1 MTTAPREP
9 EPSDLVRAYLCP
21 GQLFASAEPTEV
33 TTIVASCVA
42 VCLSDTATDVG
53 GVCHFQLPRWLGT
66 GARTP
71 SYADVALQELLERM
85 RTLGARLETVEA
97 KLFGGACLT
106 PQVQRRQQPLGDEN
120 VAHAIDYLRGCS
132 IPVRESATGG
142 WRARKLVFQTGNGS
156 ARVKVL

>member
-9 EPSDLVRAYLCP
+9 EPSDLIRAYLCP

-42 VCLSDTATDVG
+42 VCLSDTATGVG

-71 SYADVALQELLERM
+71 SYADVAIQELLDRM
-85 RTLGARLETVEA
+85 AALDARPGTIEA

-106 PQVQRRQQPLGDEN
+106 PQVQRLHKPLGDEN
-120 VAHAIDYLRGCS
+120 VEQAIAYLRECS
-132 IPVRESATGG
+132 IPVCESATGG
-142 WRARKLVFQTGNGS
+142 WRGRKVVFHTGDGH

>member
-1 MTTAPREP
+1 MDTQ
-9 EPSDLVRAYLCP
+9 AYLCP
-21 GQLFASAEPTEV
+21 GQLFASAEPTAV

-42 VCLSDTATDVG
+42 VCLRDAATGVG

-71 SYADVALQELLERM
+71 SYADVAIQELVERM
-85 RTLGARLETVEA
+85 YALGVRTGAIEA
-97 KLFGGACLT
+97 KVFGGACLT
-106 PQVQRRQQPLGDEN
+106 PQVRRRHRPLGDEN
-120 VAHAIDYLRGCS
+120 VEQAVDSLREYS

-142 WRARKLVFQTGNGS
+142 WRGRKVVFQTRDGH